1 MALPSR
7 LKNNDDLYQPL
18 ADINVTPL
26 VDVMLVL
33 LIIFMITAPLLAK
46 GVKVNLPQAKAAQPL
61 NQKDPI
67 IVTIGKDGK
76 VSLGSDATTLEALVD
91 GVRTL
96 MGDDLTRV
104 VHVRGDNDAVYG
116 EVVKVMDKLA
126 SNGITHIA
134 IMTNSRKQADAGTT
148 SGSDPAVVSGASAP
162 SAAPPATP
170 TAAAPVAA
178 SGATAPAA
186 PARSTAP
193 AATPPAG
200 GKGK

>member
-1 MALPSR
+1 MAYKPVAGAQMAAP
-7 LKNNDDLYQPL
+7 NVIPM
-18 ADINVTPL
+18 ADI
-26 VDVMLVL
+26 MLVL

-76 VSLGSDATTLEALVD
+76 ISLGSDVTTIEALVD

-116 EVVKVMDKLA
+116 EVVKVMDRLA

-134 IMTNSRKQADAGTT
+134 IMTNSRKQADAA
-148 SGSDPAVVSGASAP
+148 GSDPALASAATAATAP
-162 SAAPPATP
+162 SPAPAP
-170 TAAAPVAA
+170 AAAPAA
-178 SGATAPAA
+178 A
-186 PARSTAP
+186 
-193 AATPPAG
+193 PPAG

>member
-1 MALPSR
+1 MAIPSR

-46 GVKVNLPQAKAAQPL
+46 GVKVNLPQAKAAQAL

-67 IVTIGKDGK
+67 IVTIGKEGK

-104 VHVRGDNDAVYG
+104 VHVRGDTEAVYG
-116 EVVKVMDKLA
+116 EVVKVMDTLA
-126 SNGITHIA
+126 SHGITHIA
-134 IMTNSRKQADAGTT
+134 IMTNSRGKQADAA
-148 SGSDPAVVSGASAP
+148 GSAPAAVSAVSTPSAAP
-162 SAAPPATP
+162 SAAP
-170 TAAAPVAA
+170 APVAA
-178 SGATAPAA
+178 PAA
-186 PARSTAP
+186 A
-193 AATPPAG
+193 PPAG